1 MPLSPSQHKAVTD
14 TGVQLILAGPGSGK
28 TRVITEKILHLISQG
43 VKPENIL
50 ALTFSDKAAQEMLDR
65 LEKTTSTSDLTVSTF
80 HSFALSVLE
89 DNVLESGLSFSSGII
104 SRANQLVWG
113 LKNIDAFGFE
123 HIEVGNNAVEIIEAI
138 IDGISAFRDELI
150 SPEELDAYLTAK
162 KGGQEIT
169 GEEREYLDKL
179 SDLLKVY
186 RAYETYKRAE
196 NLLDFDDMIHEAVR
210 LFDKRPAILR
220 RYRERFTHILVDEFQ
235 DTNYAQLQLIKQ
247 LAGDHLCVVG
257 DDDQTIYRFRG
268 AYLTNMQDYK
278 QHFSGCTEC
287 LLEENYRSTQTILTL
302 ALRLMQHAPNRH
314 QKRLITANPPGEQVT
329 VAECQDEPGEVAYV
343 VGEIQRLVGTP
354 FYSRTGGVTRT
365 LTWSD
370 VAVICR
376 RRMEGAKFYKALKK
390 NGIPAEFVG
399 EVDFFAAPVIR
410 DILAYLRAVD
420 NPLTAGISLNRI
432 EKNNGVSETV
442 VQKINAVA
450 KKMTWGVQ
458 GNDGVF
464 EAMMTAGAVVPDQA
478 HQIEDITETLEH
490 LIAQK
495 DRFTVSEFIYDLLRN
510 ATGLYQRA
518 LTEESGQDLLLLNTF
533 TRITQDFETITRQGT
548 LNDFLAYLDLLAGIS
563 VEVGEREDKDAVRVL
578 TVHKSKGKEYPVVF
592 VVDMVRDKFPL
603 RYQTKPFYVPS
614 DLAKGLK
621 VGDDEK
627 ALFLQEERRLCYV
640 AMTRAQDKLTFT
652 LARRYG
658 ERKTDAKPSQFL
670 FELGYQ
676 NNPLIEITEVIR
688 EQQEGSEVPDNPVD
702 TLKRK
707 IKDQAHRAVEQMHLK
722 TAIQRIVELEKVRL
736 LEEGN
741 TLEAFDPTAF
751 FSVPAD
757 DPALLAA
764 FEQKPVLL
772 VGDDHHFSASA
783 LKKYEDCPLCYKF
796 RYVLLVPSLP
806 RTYFSMGTA
815 VHTVIE
821 LLSKRQLEGTI
832 PTKEQAIEL
841 LNTCWSSEA
850 YASRTHE
857 LEDRIRA
864 EAMLDTYLAWQA
876 ANRNTIVAAEKRFQ
890 FPINGKKVKGFIDRI
905 EQTPEGEYVVVDFK
919 TGAKPSSLTKNSVLA
934 DIQLNLYSLAI
945 KEMFGKLPKRASF
958 YYIRD
963 DKMVDYSPTE
973 ETVGAFAQTAT
984 SIISAVCAEQFGPTP
999 SYQTCRSCDY
1009 ADLCG
1014 MKEAG
1019 GESS

>member
-1 MPLSPSQHKAVTD
+1 MTLSPSQHKAVTD

-28 TRVITEKILHLISQG
+28 TRVITEKILHLIQQG

-50 ALTFSDKAAQEMLDR
+50 ALTFSDKAAHEMLER
-65 LEKTTSTSDLTVSTF
+65 LEKQINTSDLTVSTF

-113 LKNIDAFGFE
+113 LRNIDTFGFE
-123 HIEVGNNAVEIIEAI
+123 HIEVGNNAVEIIESI

-150 SPEELDAYLTAK
+150 SPDELDAYLTTK
-162 KGGQEIT
+162 KGGKELT
-169 GEEREYLDKL
+169 VEEREYLDKL
-179 SDLLKVY
+179 EDLLKVY
-186 RAYETYKRAE
+186 RAYEHYKRAE

-247 LAGDHLCVVG
+247 LSGDNLCVVG

-268 AYLTNMQDYK
+268 AYLTNMQDFK
-278 QHFSGCTEC
+278 GHFTGCSEC
-287 LLEENYRSTQTILTL
+287 LLEENYRSTQTILEL
-302 ALRLMQHAPNRH
+302 ALQLMQHAPNRH
-314 QKRLITANPPGEQVT
+314 EKRLITANPPGEPVT
-329 VAECQDEPGEVAYV
+329 VAECQDELGEALFV

-354 FYSRTGGVTRT
+354 FYSRTEGCERP
-365 LTWSD
+365 LTFSD
-370 VAVICR
+370 FAIICR
-376 RRMEGAKFYKALKK
+376 RRMEGAKFHKALKK

-420 NPLTAGISLNRI
+420 NPLTAGIPLNRI
-432 EKNNGVSETV
+432 EKINGVPETV
-442 VQKINAVA
+442 VQKINAA
-450 KKMTWGVQ
+450 AREMTWGEQ

-464 EAMMTAGAVVPDQA
+464 EAMQAAGDIVPKHA
-478 HQIEDITETLEH
+478 HQLEGITGTLEH
-490 LIAQK
+490 LIVQK
-495 DRFTVSEFIYDLLRN
+495 DRVTLGEFIYDLLRT
-510 ATGLYQRA
+510 ATDLYQRA
-518 LTEESGQDLLLLNTF
+518 LNEESGQDLLLLNTF
-533 TRITQDFETITRQGT
+533 TRITQDYEAITRKGT
-548 LNDFLAYLDLLAGIS
+548 LRDFLAYLDLLSGVS
-563 VEVGEREDKDAVRVL
+563 VEVGERGDKDAVRIL

-603 RYQTKPFYVPS
+603 RYQTKPFFVPG

-621 VGDDEK
+621 IGDDEK

-640 AMTRAQDKLTFT
+640 AMTRAQDNLYFT

-670 FELGYQ
+670 FELGYPG
-676 NNPLIEITEVIR
+676 NPLMEITAVIVD
-688 EQQEGSEVPDNPVD
+688 EQEDTEIPDNPVD
-702 TLKRK
+702 TLKRR
-707 IKDQAHRAVEQMHLK
+707 IRDQAHRAVEQMHLK

-736 LEEGN
+736 LEEGKP
-741 TLEAFDPTAF
+741 LASFDPAAF

-764 FEQKPVLL
+764 FEHKPVLL
-772 VGDDHHFSASA
+772 VGEDHHFSASA

-796 RYVLLVPSLP
+796 VYVLQVPTLP
-806 RTYFSMGTA
+806 QTYFSMGTA

-821 LLSKRQLEGTI
+821 RLSKFQVDGGT
-832 PTKEQAIEL
+832 PTKERAIDL
-841 LNTCWSSEA
+841 LNSCWSSEA

-857 LEDRIRA
+857 LEDRVKA
-864 EAMLDTYLAWQA
+864 EAMLDTYLSWQA
-876 ANRNTIVAAEKRFQ
+876 ANRNTVVAAEKKFQ
-890 FPINGKKVKGFIDRI
+890 FPLNGRKVKGYIDRI

-919 TGAKPSSLTKNSVLA
+919 TGSKPSSLTKISVLS
-934 DIQLNLYSLAI
+934 DIQLNLYCLAV
-945 KEMFGKLPKRASF
+945 KEMFGKLPKRACF
-958 YYIRD
+958 YYIKEN
-963 DKMVDYSPTE
+963 KMVDYFPTE
-973 ETVGAFAQTAT
+973 ETVGAFAETAK
-984 SIISAVCAEQFGPTP
+984 SIISAVCAERFDPTP
-999 SYQTCRSCDY
+999 AYQTCRFCDY
-1009 ADLCG
+1009 ADLCEK
-1014 MKEAG
+1014 KEASG
-1019 GESS
+1019 D

>member
-1 MPLSPSQHKAVTD
+1 MPLSPSQAKAVTD

-28 TRVITEKILHLISQG
+28 TRVITEKILHLINHG
-43 VKPENIL
+43 VKPEHIL
-50 ALTFSDKAAQEMLDR
+50 ALTFSDKAAWEMLDR
-65 LEKTTSTSDLTVSTF
+65 LERTTSTSDLTVSTF
-80 HSFALSVLE
+80 HSFTLSILE

-113 LKNIDAFGFE
+113 LRNIDTFGFE
-123 HIEVGNNAVEIIEAI
+123 NIEVGNNAVDVIESI
-138 IDGISAFRDELI
+138 IDGISTFRDELI
-150 SPEELDAYLTAK
+150 SPDELDTYLTTK
-162 KGGQEIT
+162 KGGQERT
-169 GEEREYLDKL
+169 VEEREYLDKL
-179 SDLLKVY
+179 EDLIRVY
-186 RAYETYKRAE
+186 RAYEKYKRAE

-220 RYRERFTHILVDEFQ
+220 CYRERFTHILVDEFQ

-278 QHFSGCTEC
+278 QHFAGCTEC

-302 ALRLMQHAPNRH
+302 ALQLMQHAPNR
-314 QKRLITANPPGEQVT
+314 QEKRLITANPPGDLVT
-329 VAECQDEPGEVAYV
+329 VAECQDELGEVVYV
-343 VGEIQRLVGTP
+343 VGEIQRLVGTT
-354 FYSRTGGVTRT
+354 FFSRTEGVARS

-370 VAVICR
+370 IAVICR
-376 RRMEGAKFYKALKK
+376 RRREGAKFYRALKK

-420 NPLTAGISLNRI
+420 NPLTAGIPLNRI
-432 EKNNGVSETV
+432 EKINGVSETV

-450 KKMTWGVQ
+450 RKMTWGMQ

-464 EAMMTAGAVVPDQA
+464 EAMQTAGAVVPDKA
-478 HQIEDITETLEH
+478 HQIEDIIDTLEH

-495 DRFTVSEFIYDLLRN
+495 DRVTLGEFIYDLLRN
-510 ATGLYQRA
+510 ATDLYQRA

-533 TRITQDFETITRQGT
+533 TRITQDYEAITRQGT
-548 LNDFLAYLDLLAGIS
+548 LKDFLACLDLLAGVS
-563 VEVGEREDKDAVRVL
+563 VEVGEREDKDAVRIL

-592 VVDMVRDKFPL
+592 MVDMVKDRFPL
-603 RYQTKPFYVPS
+603 RYQTKPFFVPN

-621 VGDDEK
+621 TGDDEK

-640 AMTRAQDKLTFT
+640 AMTRAQEKLTFT

-670 FELGYQ
+670 FELDYH
-676 NNPLIEITEVIR
+676 NNPIIEVTEVIR
-688 EQQEGSEVPDNPVD
+688 EQQEGAEVPDNPVD

-707 IKDQAHRAVEQMHLK
+707 IRDQAHRAVEQMHLK
-722 TAIQRIVELEKVRL
+722 TAIRRIVELEKIRL
-736 LEEGN
+736 LEEGK
-741 TLEAFDPTAF
+741 TLSSFDPAAF
-751 FSVPAD
+751 FPVLAD
-757 DPALLAA
+757 DLALLAA
-764 FEQKPVLL
+764 FEHKPILL
-772 VGDDHHFSASA
+772 IGDDHHFSASA

-796 RYVLLVPSLP
+796 VYVLQVPTLP
-806 RTYFSMGTA
+806 QTYFSMGTA

-821 LLSKRQLEGTI
+821 LLSKRQLDGET
-832 PTKEQAIEL
+832 PTKERAVEL
-841 LNTCWSSEA
+841 LNSCWSSEA

-857 LEDRIRA
+857 LEDQAKA
-864 EAMLDTYLAWQA
+864 ETMLDTYLAWQT
-876 ANRNTIVAAEKRFQ
+876 ANRNTIIAAEKKFQ
-890 FPINGKKVKGFIDRI
+890 FPLNGRKVKGYIDRI
-905 EQTPEGEYVVVDFK
+905 EQTPEGDYVVVDFK
-919 TGAKPSSLTKNSVLA
+919 TGEKPSSMTKNSVIT

-945 KEMFGKLPKRASF
+945 QEMFGKLPKRASF

-963 DKMVDYSPTE
+963 NKIVDYYPTE
-973 ETVGAFAQTAT
+973 ETVGAFAETAKI
-984 SIISAVCAEQFGPTP
+984 IISAVCAERFDPTP
-999 SYQTCRSCDY
+999 SYQTCRFCDY
-1009 ADLCG
+1009 ADLCV
-1014 MKEAG
+1014 MRETG
-1019 GESS
+1019 GE

>member
-1 MPLSPSQHKAVTD
+1 MPLSPSQHKAVTE

-28 TRVITEKILHLISQG
+28 TRVITEKILHLINQG
-43 VKPENIL
+43 VKPDNIL
-50 ALTFSDKAAQEMLDR
+50 ALTFSDKAAKEMLDR
-65 LEKTTSTSDLTVSTF
+65 LEKTTRTSDLTVSTF

-113 LKNIDAFGFE
+113 LKNIDTFGFE
-123 HIEVGNNAVEIIEAI
+123 HIEVGNNAIEIIESI

-150 SPEELDAYLTAK
+150 SPDELDAYLTTK
-162 KGGQEIT
+162 KSGQEIT

-179 SDLLKVY
+179 EDLLRVY

-268 AYLTNMQDYK
+268 AYLTNMQDFK
-278 QHFSGCTEC
+278 QHFMGCTEC

-302 ALRLMQHAPNRH
+302 ALQLMQHAPNRH
-314 QKRLITANPPGEQVT
+314 QKRLMTANPPGDLVT
-329 VAECQDEPGEVAYV
+329 VAECQDELSEVLYV
-343 VGEIQRLVGTP
+343 IGEIQRLVGTT
-354 FYSRTGGVTRT
+354 FYSRTEGVART

-370 VAVICR
+370 IAVICR
-376 RRMEGAKFYKALKK
+376 RRMEGTKFYKALKK

-420 NPLTAGISLNRI
+420 NPLMAGIPLNRI
-432 EKNNGVSETV
+432 EKINGVPETV
-442 VQKINAVA
+442 VQKINATA
-450 KKMTWGVQ
+450 RKMTWGTQ

-464 EAMMTAGAVVPDQA
+464 EAMQTAGAVVPDHA
-478 HQIEDITETLEH
+478 HLLEGITGTLEH
-490 LIAQK
+490 LIVQK
-495 DRFTVSEFIYDLLRN
+495 DRVTLGEFIYDLLRT
-510 ATGLYQRA
+510 ATDLYQRA
-518 LTEESGQDLLLLNTF
+518 LTDESGQNLLLLNTF
-533 TRITQDFETITRQGT
+533 IRITQDYEAITRQGT
-548 LNDFLAYLDLLAGIS
+548 LRDFLAYLDLLAGVS
-563 VEVGEREDKDAVRVL
+563 VEVGEREDKDAVRIL

-592 VVDMVRDKFPL
+592 VVDMVKDKFPL
-603 RYQTKPFYVPS
+603 RYQTKPFYVPN

-621 VGDDEK
+621 IGDDEK

-640 AMTRAQDKLTFT
+640 AMTRAQEKLTFT

-658 ERKTDAKPSQFL
+658 ERKTDVKPSQFL
-670 FELGYQ
+670 FELDYPE
-676 NNPLIEITEVIR
+676 NPFMEVMGVVM

-707 IKDQAHRAVEQMHLK
+707 IRDQAHRAVEQMHLK
-722 TAIQRIVELEKVRL
+722 TAIQRIVELEKIRL
-736 LEEGN
+736 LEEGK
-741 TLEAFDPTAF
+741 TLAAFDPAAF

-764 FEQKPVLL
+764 FENKPVLL

-783 LKKYEDCPLCYKF
+783 LKRYEDCPLCYKF
-796 RYVLLVPSLP
+796 QYVLLVPSLP
-806 RTYFSMGTA
+806 QTYFSMGTA

-821 LLSKRQLEGTI
+821 RLSKYQLEGTT
-832 PTKEQAIEL
+832 PTKERALEL
-841 LNTCWSSEA
+841 LNSCWSSEA

-857 LEDRIRA
+857 REDRMKA
-864 EAMLDTYLAWQA
+864 EAMLDTYLGWQTT
-876 ANRNTIVAAEKRFQ
+876 NRNTIVAAEKKFQ
-890 FPINGKKVKGFIDRI
+890 FPLNGRKVKGFIDRI
-905 EQTPEGEYVVVDFK
+905 EKTPEGEYVVVDFK
-919 TGAKPSSLTKNSVLA
+919 TGAKPSSLTKNSVTG

-945 KEMFGKLPKRASF
+945 KEMFGKLPQRASF

-963 DKMVDYSPTE
+963 NRMVDYFPTE
-973 ETVGAFAQTAT
+973 ETVGTFAETAK
-984 SIISAVCAEQFGPTP
+984 SIISAVCAERFGPTP
-999 SYQTCRSCDY
+999 SYQTCRFCDY

-1019 GESS
+1019 GE

>member
-28 TRVITEKILHLISQG
+28 TRVITEKILHLISKG

-50 ALTFSDKAAQEMLDR
+50 ALTFSDKAAHEMLDR

-80 HSFALSVLE
+80 HSFALSILE

-104 SRANQLVWG
+104 SRTNQLVWG
-113 LKNIDAFGFE
+113 LKNIDTFGFK
-123 HIEVGNNAVEIIEAI
+123 HIEVGNNAIEIIESV

-150 SPEELDAYLTAK
+150 SPDELDAYLTTK
-162 KGGQEIT
+162 KGGQVLT
-169 GEEREYLDKL
+169 VEEREYLDKL

-186 RAYETYKRAE
+186 RAYEKYKRAE

-220 RYRERFTHILVDEFQ
+220 WYRERFTHILVDEFQ

-268 AYLTNMQDYK
+268 AYLTNMQDFK
-278 QHFSGCTEC
+278 QHFMGCTEC
-287 LLEENYRSTQTILTL
+287 LLEENYRSTQKILEL
-302 ALRLMQHAPNRH
+302 ALQLMQLAPNRH
-314 QKRLITANPPGEQVT
+314 EKRQITANPPGEQVT
-329 VAECQDEPGEVAYV
+329 VAECQDELGEVLYV

-354 FYSRTGGVTRT
+354 FYSRTEGIERP
-365 LTWSD
+365 LTYSD
-370 VAVICR
+370 IAIICR

-420 NPLTAGISLNRI
+420 NPLTAGIPLNRI
-432 EKNNGVSETV
+432 EKINGVPETV

-464 EAMMTAGAVVPDQA
+464 EAMMTAGVVVPDQA
-478 HQIEDITETLEH
+478 HLVEGIVDTLEH
-490 LIAQK
+490 LIVQK
-495 DRFTVSEFIYDLLRN
+495 DRVILGEFIYDLLRN
-510 ATGLYQRA
+510 ATDLYQRA
-518 LTEESGQDLLLLNTF
+518 LNEESGQDLLLLNTF
-533 TRITQDFETITRQGT
+533 TRITQDFEAMSRQGS
-548 LNDFLAYLDLLAGIS
+548 LRDFLAYLDLLSGVS
-563 VEVGEREDKDAVRVL
+563 VEVGEREDKDAVRIL
-578 TVHKSKGKEYPVVF
+578 TAHKSKGKEYPVVF
-592 VVDMVRDKFPL
+592 VVDMVKDKFPL
-603 RYQTKPFYVPS
+603 RYQTKPFFVPN

-621 VGDDEK
+621 IGDDEK

-640 AMTRAQDKLTFT
+640 AMTRAQDKLCFT

-670 FELGYQ
+670 FELGYPG
-676 NNPLIEITEVIR
+676 NPLMDITAVIM
-688 EQQEGSEVPDNPVD
+688 EQQEGTEVPDNPVD

-707 IKDQAHRAVEQMHLK
+707 IRDQAHRAVEQMHLK
-722 TAIQRIVELEKVRL
+722 TAIQRIVELEKIRL
-736 LEEGN
+736 LEEGQP
-741 TLEAFDPTAF
+741 LASFDPATF

-764 FEQKPVLL
+764 FEHKPVLL
-772 VGDDHHFSASA
+772 VGEDHHFSASA

-796 RYVLLVPSLP
+796 VYVLQVPTLP
-806 RTYFSMGTA
+806 QTYFSMGTA

-821 LLSKRQLEGTI
+821 RLSKFQLEGGT
-832 PTKEQAIEL
+832 PTKERAIEL
-841 LNTCWSSEA
+841 LNSCWSSEA

-857 LEDRIRA
+857 LEDRVKA
-864 EAMLDTYLAWQA
+864 EAMLDSYLSWQA
-876 ANRNTIVAAEKRFQ
+876 ANRNTIVAAEKKFQ
-890 FPINGKKVKGFIDRI
+890 FPLNGRKVKGYIDRI

-919 TGAKPSSLTKNSVLA
+919 TGSKPSSLTKNSVLS
-934 DIQLNLYSLAI
+934 DIQLNLYCLAI
-945 KEMFGKLPKRASF
+945 KEMFGKLPARASF
-958 YYIRD
+958 YYIKEN
-963 DKMVDYSPTE
+963 KMVDYFPTE
-973 ETVGAFAQTAT
+973 ETVGAFAETAK
-984 SIISAVCAEQFGPTP
+984 SIISAVCSEQFDPTP
-999 SYQTCRSCDY
+999 AYQTCRFCDY
-1009 ADLCG
+1009 ADLCEK
-1014 MKEAG
+1014 KEVS
-1019 GESS
+1019 GE

>member
-1 MPLSPSQHKAVTD
+1 MTLSPSQHKAVTD

-28 TRVITEKILHLISQG
+28 TRVVTEKILHLINEG

-50 ALTFSDKAAQEMLDR
+50 ALTFSDKAAHEMLDR
-65 LEKTTSTSDLTVSTF
+65 LEKTTRTSDLTVSTF

-113 LKNIDAFGFE
+113 LKNIDTFGFE
-123 HIEVGNNAVEIIEAI
+123 HIEVGNNAVEIIESI

-150 SPEELDAYLTAK
+150 STDELENYLTAK
-162 KGGQEIT
+162 KGRLPEISV
-169 GEEREYLDKL
+169 EEREYLDKL
-179 SDLLKVY
+179 SDLLNVY
-186 RAYETYKRAE
+186 RSYETYKRAE
-196 NLLDFDDMIHEAVR
+196 NLLDFDDMMHEAVR

-220 RYRERFTHILVDEFQ
+220 RYRSRFTHILVDEFQ

-268 AYLTNMQDYK
+268 AYLTNMQDFK
-278 QHFSGCTEC
+278 QHFPGCSEC

-302 ALRLMQHAPNRH
+302 ALQLMQHAPNRH
-314 QKRLITANPPGEQVT
+314 QKRLITQNPPGEPVT
-329 VAECQDEPGEVAYV
+329 VAECQDELSEVLYV
-343 VGEIQRLVGTP
+343 VGEIQRLVGTS
-354 FYSRTGGVTRT
+354 FYSRTEGVDRL
-365 LTWSD
+365 LTYSD
-370 VAVICR
+370 IAVICR

-410 DILAYLRAVD
+410 DILAYLRAVT
-420 NPLTAGISLNRI
+420 NPLTAGIPLNRI
-432 EKNNGVSETV
+432 AKINGVPETV
-442 VQKINAVA
+442 VQKINATA
-450 KKMTWGVQ
+450 RKMTWGVQ

-464 EAMMTAGAVVPDQA
+464 EAMQTAGAVVPDHA
-478 HQIEDITETLEH
+478 HQVEGIVDTLEH
-490 LIAQK
+490 LIVEK
-495 DRFTVSEFIYDLLRN
+495 DRGTLGEFIYDLLRN
-510 ATGLYQRA
+510 ATDLYQRA

-533 TRITQDFETITRQGT
+533 VKITQDYEAITRQGT
-548 LNDFLAYLDLLAGIS
+548 LEDFLSYLDLLAGVS
-563 VEVGEREDKDAVRVL
+563 VEVGEREDKDAVRIL

-592 VVDMVRDKFPL
+592 VVDMVKDKFPL
-603 RYQTKPFYVPS
+603 RYQTKPFYVPG

-621 VGDDEK
+621 IGDDEK

-640 AMTRAQDKLTFT
+640 AMTRAQEKLTFT

-670 FELGYQ
+670 FELGYPE
-676 NNPLIEITEVIR
+676 NPLIVVSSVIM
-688 EQQEGSEVPDNPVD
+688 EQQKGVEVPDNPVD
-702 TLKRK
+702 TLKRT
-707 IKDQAHRAVEQMHLK
+707 IRDQVHRAVEQMHLK
-722 TAIQRIVELEKVRL
+722 TAIQRIVELEKIRL
-736 LEEGN
+736 LEEGK
-741 TLEAFDPTAF
+741 TPEAFDPAAF

-764 FEQKPVLL
+764 FEHTPILL

-796 RYVLLVPSLP
+796 QYVLLVPSLP
-806 RTYFSMGTA
+806 KTYFSMGTA

-821 LLSKRQLEGTI
+821 LLSKQQLEGTP
-832 PTKEQAIEL
+832 PTRERALDL
-841 LNTCWSSEA
+841 LNSCWSSEA

-857 LEDRIRA
+857 LEDRIKA

-876 ANRNTIVAAEKRFQ
+876 ANRNTIIAAEKKFQ
-890 FPINGKKVKGFIDRI
+890 FTLNGRKVKGFIDRI
-905 EQTPEGEYVVVDFK
+905 EQTPDGEYVVVDFK
-919 TGAKPSSLTKNSVLA
+919 TGSKPSSLTKNAVLS

-945 KEMFGKLPKRASF
+945 KEMFGKLPQRASF
-958 YYIRD
+958 YYIKD
-963 DKMVDYSPTE
+963 DKMIDYSPTE
-973 ETVGAFAQTAT
+973 ETVGVFTEIAT
-984 SIISAVCAEQFGPTP
+984 SIISAVCAERFDPTP
-999 SYQTCRSCDY
+999 SYQTCRFCDY
-1009 ADLCG
+1009 ADLCER
-1014 MKEAG
+1014 KEV
-1019 GESS
+1019 GE

>member
-1 MPLSPSQHKAVTD
+1 MPLSPSQAKAVTD

-28 TRVITEKILHLISQG
+28 TRVITEKILHLINQG
-43 VKPENIL
+43 IKPDQIL
-50 ALTFSDKAAQEMLDR
+50 ALTFSDKAAREMLDR

-113 LKNIDAFGFE
+113 LKNIDTFGFE
-123 HIEVGNNAVEIIEAI
+123 HIEVGNNAIEIIESI

-150 SPEELDAYLTAK
+150 SPDELDAYLTTK

-169 GEEREYLDKL
+169 VEEREYLDKL
-179 SDLLKVY
+179 DDLLKVY

-278 QHFSGCTEC
+278 EHFATCTEC
-287 LLEENYRSTQTILTL
+287 LLEENYRSTQTILQL
-302 ALRLMQHAPNRH
+302 ALQLMQHAPNRH
-314 QKRLITANPPGEQVT
+314 QKRLITANPPGEPVT
-329 VAECQDEPGEVAYV
+329 VAECQDELSEVLYV
-343 VGEIQRLVGTP
+343 VGEIQGLIGTN
-354 FYSRTGGVTRT
+354 FYSRTEGCARP
-365 LTWSD
+365 LTYSD
-370 VAVICR
+370 IAVICR

-410 DILAYLRAVD
+410 DIMAYLRAVD

-432 EKNNGVSETV
+432 EKINGVPETV
-442 VQKINAVA
+442 VQKINAAA
-450 KKMTWGVQ
+450 KKMAWGQQ
-458 GNDGVF
+458 GNDSVF
-464 EAMMTAGAVVPDQA
+464 EAMQAVAIIVPEYA
-478 HQIEDITETLEH
+478 YLVEDITVTLQQ
-490 LIAQK
+490 LIEQK
-495 DRFTVSEFIYDLLRN
+495 DQVTLSEFIYDILRN
-510 ATGLYQRA
+510 ATDLYQRA
-518 LTEESGQDLLLLNTF
+518 LTEETGQDLLLLNTF
-533 TRITQDFETITRQGT
+533 SRITQDYEALTRQGT
-548 LNDFLAYLDLLAGIS
+548 LKDFLAYLDLLAGVS

-592 VVDMVRDKFPL
+592 VVDVVKDKFPL
-603 RYQTKPFYVPS
+603 RYQTKPFFVPN

-621 VGDDEK
+621 IGDDEK

-640 AMTRAQDKLTFT
+640 AMTRAQEKLYFT

-670 FELGYQ
+670 FELNYQ
-676 NNPLIEITEVIR
+676 KNPLVEVTGVIM
-688 EQQEGSEVPDNPVD
+688 EQQEGLEVPDNPVD

-707 IKDQAHRAVEQMHLK
+707 ILDQAHRAVEQMHLK
-722 TAIQRIVELEKVRL
+722 TAIRRIVELEKIRL
-736 LEEGN
+736 LEEGK
-741 TLEAFDPTAF
+741 TLAAFDPVSLF
-751 FSVPAD
+751 EIPAD

-764 FEQKPVLL
+764 FEQKPIPL

-783 LKKYEDCPLCYKF
+783 LKRYEDCPLCYKF
-796 RYVLLVPSLP
+796 VYVLQVPTLA

-821 LLSKRQLEGTI
+821 LLSKYQLEGKT
-832 PTKEQAIEL
+832 PTKERAVEL
-841 LNTCWSSEA
+841 LNSCWSSEA
-850 YASRTHE
+850 YTSRTHE
-857 LEDRIRA
+857 LEDRIKA

-890 FPINGKKVKGFIDRI
+890 FPLNGRKMKGYIDRI

-919 TGAKPSSLTKNSVLA
+919 TGSKPSSLSKNPVIS
-934 DIQLNLYSLAI
+934 DIQLNLYCLAI
-945 KEMFGKLPKRASF
+945 KEMFGRLPQRASF

-963 DKMVDYSPTE
+963 NKMVDYLPTE
-973 ETVGAFAQTAT
+973 ETVGAFAETAKT
-984 SIISAVCAEQFGPTP
+984 IISAVCAERFNPTP
-999 SYQTCRSCDY
+999 SYQTCRFCDY
-1009 ADLCG
+1009 VDLCEK
-1014 MKEAG
+1014 KETG
-1019 GESS
+1019 GE

>member
-1 MPLSPSQHKAVTD
+1 MPLSPSQHKAITD
-14 TGVQLILAGPGSGK
+14 TGVQLVLAGPGSGK
-28 TRVITEKILHLISQG
+28 TRVITEKIIHLINQG

-50 ALTFSDKAAQEMLDR
+50 ALTFSDKAAHEMLDR
-65 LEKTTSTSDLTVSTF
+65 LEKTTRTSDLTVSTF

-113 LKNIDAFGFE
+113 LKNIDTFGFE
-123 HIEVGNNAVEIIEAI
+123 HIEIGNNAVEIIESI

-150 SPEELDAYLTAK
+150 SPDELDAYLTAK
-162 KGGQEIT
+162 KGRLQEIT
-169 GEEREYLDKL
+169 VEEREYLDKL

-220 RYRERFTHILVDEFQ
+220 RYRSRFTHILVDEFQ

-268 AYLTNMQDYK
+268 AYLTNMQDFK
-278 QHFSGCTEC
+278 QHFLGCSEC

-302 ALRLMQHAPNRH
+302 ALQLMQHAPNRH
-314 QKRLITANPPGEQVT
+314 QKRLITQNPPGEPVT
-329 VAECQDEPGEVAYV
+329 VAECQDELSEVLYV

-354 FYSRTGGVTRT
+354 FNSRTEGVERP
-365 LTWSD
+365 LTYSD
-370 VAVICR
+370 VAIICR

-410 DILAYLRAVD
+410 DVLAYLRAVN
-420 NPLTAGISLNRI
+420 NPLTAGIPLNRI
-432 EKNNGVSETV
+432 AKINGVPETV
-442 VQKINAVA
+442 VQKINATA
-450 KKMTWGVQ
+450 RKMTWGVQ

-464 EAMMTAGAVVPDQA
+464 EAMMTAGAFVPDQA
-478 HQIEDITETLEH
+478 YLIEGITGTLEN
-490 LIAQK
+490 LIVQK
-495 DRFTVSEFIYDLLRN
+495 DRVTLGEFIYDLLR
-510 ATGLYQRA
+510 TSTDLYQHA
-518 LTEESGQDLLLLNTF
+518 LNEETGQDLLLLNTF
-533 TRITQDFETITRQGT
+533 TRITQDYEAITRQGT
-548 LNDFLAYLDLLAGIS
+548 LEDFLSYLDLLAGVS
-563 VEVGEREDKDAVRVL
+563 VEVGEREDKDAVGIL

-592 VVDMVRDKFPL
+592 VVDMVKDKFPL
-603 RYQTKPFYVPS
+603 RYQTKPFYVPG

-621 VGDDEK
+621 IGDDEK

-640 AMTRAQDKLTFT
+640 AMTRAQEKLTFM

-670 FELGYQ
+670 FELGYPE
-676 NNPLIEITEVIR
+676 NPLIEVSSVIM
-688 EQQEGSEVPDNPVD
+688 ELQEGAEVPDNPVD
-702 TLKRK
+702 TLKRT
-707 IKDQAHRAVEQMHLK
+707 IRDQAHRAVEQMHLK
-722 TAIQRIVELEKVRL
+722 TAIQRIVELEKIRL
-736 LEEGN
+736 LEEGK
-741 TLEAFDPTAF
+741 TLEVFDPAAF

-764 FEQKPVLL
+764 FEHTPILL

-783 LKKYEDCPLCYKF
+783 MKRYEDCPLCYKF
-796 RYVLLVPSLP
+796 QYVLLVPGLP
-806 RTYFSMGTA
+806 KTYFSMGTA

-821 LLSKRQLEGTI
+821 LLSKQQLEGTT
-832 PTKEQAIEL
+832 PTKERALEL
-841 LNTCWSSEA
+841 LNSCWSSEA

-857 LEDRIRA
+857 LEDRIKA
-864 EAMLDTYLAWQA
+864 EAMLNTYLAWQA
-876 ANRNTIVAAEKRFQ
+876 ANRNTIIAAEKRFQ
-890 FPINGKKVKGFIDRI
+890 FPLNGRKVKGFIDRI

-919 TGAKPSSLTKNSVLA
+919 TGSKPSSLTKNSVLS
-934 DIQLNLYSLAI
+934 DIQLNLYTLAI
-945 KEMFGKLPKRASF
+945 KEMFGKLPQRASF

-963 DKMVDYSPTE
+963 NKMVDYHPTE
-973 ETVGAFAQTAT
+973 ETVGLFAETAKT
-984 SIISAVCAEQFGPTP
+984 IIAAVCAERFDPTP
-999 SYQTCRSCDY
+999 AHQTCRFCDY

-1019 GESS
+1019 E